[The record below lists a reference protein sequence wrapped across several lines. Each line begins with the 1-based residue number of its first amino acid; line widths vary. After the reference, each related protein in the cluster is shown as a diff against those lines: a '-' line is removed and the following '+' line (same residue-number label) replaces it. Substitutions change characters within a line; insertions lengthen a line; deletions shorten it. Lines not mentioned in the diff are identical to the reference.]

1 MEGTGWGVTQTAVKK
16 KGRHAESERESGE
29 QKAFRQA

>member
-16 KGRHAESERESGE
+16 KGDVQGARESGE